1 MDYVQQLPATSSKA
15 STGTHAMAS
24 LIRFAKRG
32 RHHSRWQRGEQLR
45 SLFDCQY
52 NETTNR
58 MTTLDQ
64 RLYAWLHE
72 ADEQRFQRGFS
83 DYFSVA
89 YPAVMRRLARLSNW
103 DPSDLEEIAQ
113 DALLRFFERAGH
125 GRREAAA
132 ALAGAL
138 AHIRPPDL
146 GPFNA
151 RQVQAWTGAVA
162 EFRATT
168 VTFRPPPAD
177 AGIDPSWKQVI
188 HDLAAEIPQL
198 QRRGWQL
205 IDVVRIALNWPA
217 DSDSG
222 PAESL
227 AAAIE
232 ARTPQAVAAESTLP
246 GTLSFVD
253 DTSTVISLL
262 PRLRVPSNSYLF
274 EIATTI
280 YFDACRSRGRQKRG
294 GRLPGPAHATVDPAG
309 DVSAHP
315 LEQLLLEPEDGREDA
330 VEVGETWG
338 RQPDRVAPSGGDLS
352 GVDEA
357 QRYEDEQFMQR
368 FYDHL
373 RNPVDRAMAAY
384 EAARTKGSGAAERL
398 RLDSLTQK
406 FSRSV
411 AVMRALGEGY
421 TQEQTAQ
428 RLGISRNQVK
438 YVVELIQE
446 ALRRF
451 SAISPDHVDVARQST
466 PGVASHVR

>member
-1 MDYVQQLPATSSKA
+1 MLDRNIQKNDRGAAGPSETVMTS
-15 STGTHAMAS
+15 
-24 LIRFAKRG
+24 
-32 RHHSRWQRGEQLR
+32 
-45 SLFDCQY
+45 
-52 NETTNR
+52 
-58 MTTLDQ
+58 LDQ
-64 RLYAWLHE
+64 RLYAWLRE
-72 ADEQRFQRGFS
+72 ADERRFQRAFS
-83 DYFSVA
+83 DYFSLA

-103 DPSDLEEIAQ
+103 DLSDLEEIAQ
-113 DALLRFFERAGH
+113 DALLRFFDRAGQ

-132 ALAGAL
+132 ALAAAL
-138 AHIRPPDL
+138 AHIRPPEL

-162 EFRATT
+162 EFRTKTT
-168 VTFRPPPAD
+168 TFRPPLAD
-177 AGIDPSWKQVI
+177 PGVDRSWKQVI
-188 HDLAAEIPQL
+188 HDLATEIPQL

-217 DSDSG
+217 EADRV

-232 ARTPQAVAAESTLP
+232 ARTDQAVAAESTLP

-253 DTSTVISLL
+253 DTCTVISLL

-294 GRLPGPAHATVDPAG
+294 GRSPDSARAADRPVGE
-309 DVSAHP
+309 DVSVHP
-315 LEQLLLEPEDGREDA
+315 LEQLLLEPEDGCEDE
-330 VEVGETWG
+330 VEVGEAWG
-338 RQPDRVAPSGGDLS
+338 QRPGRAAPCGGDPS

-368 FYDHL
+368 FYDYL
-373 RNPVDRAMAAY
+373 RDPVDRAMAAY
-384 EAARTKGSGAAERL
+384 EAALMKGSGAAERA
-398 RLDSLTQK
+398 RLDSLTRK

-411 AVMRALGEGY
+411 AVLGALGEGY
-421 TQEQTAQ
+421 TQEETAQ

-446 ALRRF
+446 ALQRF
-451 SAISPDHVDVARQST
+451 SANSPHHVDGARQSN
-466 PGVASHVR
+466 PGAASHVR

>member
-1 MDYVQQLPATSSKA
+1 MATAIASRGPAA
-15 STGTHAMAS
+15 LAC
-24 LIRFAKRG
+24 
-32 RHHSRWQRGEQLR
+32 QRR
-45 SLFDCQY
+45 ADSV
-52 NETTNR
+52 TM
-58 MTTLDQ
+58 MTTQTMQQNDGGAAAQPSDNAMTSLDQ

-72 ADEQRFQRGFS
+72 ADERRFQRGFS
-83 DYFSVA
+83 DYFSLA

-103 DPSDLEEIAQ
+103 DLSDLEEIAQ
-113 DALLRFFERAGH
+113 DALLRFFDRAGH

-132 ALAGAL
+132 ALAAAL
-138 AHIRPPDL
+138 AHIRPPEL

-151 RQVQAWTGAVA
+151 RQVQAWTGEVA
-162 EFRATT
+162 GFRTKSI
-168 VTFRPPPAD
+168 TFTPPLT
-177 AGIDPSWKQVI
+177 DPGSDRSWKQVI

-205 IDVVRIALNWPA
+205 IDVLRIALNWPA
-217 DSDSG
+217 DADRG

-232 ARTPQAVAAESTLP
+232 ARTAQAVAAESTLP
-246 GTLSFVD
+246 GTLGFVD

-294 GRLPGPAHATVDPAG
+294 GRLPDPAHADEPAG
-309 DVSAHP
+309 EASAHP

-330 VEVGETWG
+330 AEVGETWG
-338 RQPDRVAPSGGDLS
+338 RQPDRAAPAGAVPS

-368 FYDHL
+368 FYDYL
-373 RNPVDRAMAAY
+373 RGPVDRAMAAY
-384 EAARTKGSGAAERL
+384 EVARTKGNGAAERA

-411 AVMRALGEGY
+411 AVLRALGEGY

-428 RLGISRNQVK
+428 GLGISRNQVK
-438 YVVELIQE
+438 YVIELVQE

-451 SAISPDHVDVARQST
+451 SAISAHPVDVARQST
-466 PGVASHVR
+466 PGAASHVR

>member
-1 MDYVQQLPATSSKA
+1 MIALNRTIEKNARGAAGPSDNVMTS
-15 STGTHAMAS
+15 
-24 LIRFAKRG
+24 
-32 RHHSRWQRGEQLR
+32 
-45 SLFDCQY
+45 
-52 NETTNR
+52 
-58 MTTLDQ
+58 LDQ
-64 RLYAWLHE
+64 RLYAWLQE
-72 ADEQRFQRGFS
+72 ADERRFQLGFA
-83 DYFSVA
+83 DYFSLA

-103 DPSDLEEIAQ
+103 DLSDLEEIAQ
-113 DALLRFFERAGH
+113 DALLRFFDRAGR

-138 AHIRPPDL
+138 AHIRAPEL

-151 RQVQAWTGAVA
+151 RKVQAWTGEVA
-162 EFRATT
+162 EFRIKTL
-168 VTFRPPPAD
+168 TFRPALADPA
-177 AGIDPSWKQVI
+177 IDPSWKQVI
-188 HDLAAEIPQL
+188 LDLAAEIPQL

-217 DSDSG
+217 DADQG

-232 ARTPQAVAAESTLP
+232 ARTAEAVAAESTLP
-246 GTLSFVD
+246 GTLCFVD
-253 DTSTVISLL
+253 DTGIVISLL

-294 GRLPGPAHATVDPAG
+294 GRLPDSAHAADGPGG
-309 DVSAHP
+309 DGLSAHP
-315 LEQLLLEPEDGREDA
+315 LEHLQLESQDDREDA
-330 VEVGETWG
+330 VEVGEAWAEQRG
-338 RQPDRVAPSGGDLS
+338 RAAPAEGGLS

-368 FYDHL
+368 FYDYL
-373 RNPVDRAMAAY
+373 RDPIDRAMAAY
-384 EAARTKGSGAAERL
+384 EAARTKGSRAAERA

-411 AVMRALGEGY
+411 AVLRALGEGY
-421 TQEQTAQ
+421 TQDETAQ

-438 YVVELIQE
+438 YVIELLQE

-451 SAISPDHVDVARQST
+451 SASAAHPADVAKQST
-466 PGVASHVR
+466 PGAASHVR